1 MRIQKV
7 SWIDPERDSFVAG
20 PIFTARIRDASFYR
34 YELDPEDFARSGATA
49 LDPMSNVAYRVILL
63 RLDEERLLFRAL
75 TVALV
80 ALFILAGIAAGWALV
95 KKPGVPVYS

>member
-1 MRIQKV
+1 MAV
-7 SWIDPERDSFVAG
+7 ENVW
-20 PIFTARIRDASFYR
+20 
-34 YELDPEDFARSGATA
+34 SGLYVPLLGVLLLCQLA
-49 LDPMSNVAYRVILL
+49 LWAVLYQVVKQQGRILL